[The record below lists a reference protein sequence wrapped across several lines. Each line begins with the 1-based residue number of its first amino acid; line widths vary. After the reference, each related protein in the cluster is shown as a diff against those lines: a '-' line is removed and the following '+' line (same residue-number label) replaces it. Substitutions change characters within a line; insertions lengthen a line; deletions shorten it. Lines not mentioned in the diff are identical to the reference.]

1 MVRGYITLQ
10 ELEEN
15 YEYKIIKRILKKEFP
30 WIKNVFMKKENL
42 EKYTV
47 LFVTIEV
54 DQDIFMEIYKVHLR
68 AFPKREVE
76 EGNTYESPFLSLIFE
91 FADKSVGTGI
101 EEDVVRTMNS
111 VKKSKAIPP
120 ELKLPNERTWSV
132 DVYFIK

>member
-1 MVRGYITLQ
+1 MVKGYITLQ

-30 WIKNVFMKKENL
+30 WIKSVSMKEKNL
-42 EKYTV
+42 EKYMV
-47 LFVTIEV
+47 LFVKIEV
-54 DQDIFMEIYKVHLR
+54 DQDIFMETYEVHLR
-68 AFPKREVE
+68 AYPKREVE

-91 FADKSVGTGI
+91 FEDKSVASGI
-101 EEDVVRTMNS
+101 EEDVVTTMNS

-120 ELKLPNERTWSV
+120 ELKLANERTWSV